1 MTDNKDSPDSPNQ
14 QLKSNLNIIVRIQPT
29 STVFSYFCEQIGKEM
44 SAKKKSKPKI
54 ETHLPKEK
62 KKSSVGGFV
71 KILFWVLILFAA
83 SIIISYLIS

>member
-1 MTDNKDSPDSPNQ
+1 
-14 QLKSNLNIIVRIQPT
+14 
-29 STVFSYFCEQIGKEM
+29 M

-62 KKSSVGGFV
+62 KQSSVGGFT
-71 KILFWVLILFAA
+71 KILLWVLILFAA

>member
-1 MTDNKDSPDSPNQ
+1 M
-14 QLKSNLNIIVRIQPT
+14 
-29 STVFSYFCEQIGKEM
+29 ST
-44 SAKKKSKPKI
+44 KKKSKPKI

-71 KILFWVLILFAA
+71 KILLWVLVLFAT